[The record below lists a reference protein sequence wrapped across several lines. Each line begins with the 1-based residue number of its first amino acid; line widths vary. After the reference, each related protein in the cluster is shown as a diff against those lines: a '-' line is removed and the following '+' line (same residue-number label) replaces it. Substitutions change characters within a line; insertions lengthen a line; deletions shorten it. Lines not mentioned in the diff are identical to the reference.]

1 MNNIKISIL
10 ISAYN
15 VENYIEECLHSLKCQ
30 TLKEIEVIIVDDG
43 STDKTGEIAEM
54 YAHSDRRFRVV
65 HQSNKGLT
73 QSRNIGLSL
82 AQGKYVGFVDG
93 DDYVSKDA
101 FEQLFLRAEA
111 YSADIVLG
119 SVLYTYE
126 DGTFQ
131 RVGNKSV
138 AFQSHSGTMEG
149 KQCFKLLIK
158 TGCYIP
164 MVWSNLYRLDF
175 IQQNQLHFEATFHED
190 EYFMPYA
197 LFFAK
202 KVIDINIDF
211 YFYRQRQGSI
221 MRNDNNLIK
230 RSESLFFISSRLKEF
245 IKEKTN
251 GKECDEAGQM
261 FLLQAGSLYE
271 RAQSLYERQLSISS
285 KKCLFIISEES
296 VAGKYGVGTYINQ
309 LTQCFD
315 LSIWNVNVI
324 ILHARSK
331 EVQWKIKEGIA
342 YYEIPMPG
350 KMQYYSSS
358 LDEKQY
364 YRGVFYYLA
373 SRLTLS
379 PKIYCHFNFAIHHD
393 LALLFKKKSQ
403 AKIVFTLHYTD
414 WSFDLL
420 GGRAWLKQILANP
433 IGNKDNQVKKTFE
446 REKAFMMECCDY
458 VVTIANHSYRMLKE
472 LYEIPQDKLAF
483 VPNALKDEYQP
494 RNKEE
499 LNTLRKKYGFNDNDK
514 IVLFAGRI
522 DSVKGFAELI
532 EAIKLVQREIP
543 NTKLVIAGSGNYT
556 LALSAIA
563 PCWSGFVFTGFLSK
577 EQLYDLYAIADIGV
591 VPSKHEEFG
600 YVAVEM
606 MMHRLPVIVNNTTG
620 LKEIVENG
628 KFGVIFDYGENWG
641 IKSLKEKIISNLTSD
656 KSNNQMIKEA
666 RNKILECYSLDSFC
680 RRIQNIYNHMENP
693 CGTYLNNLN
702 YLQYEET

>member
-1 MNNIKISIL
+1 MNNIKVSIL
-10 ISAYN
+10 IPAYN
-15 VENYIEECLHSLKCQ
+15 VEEYIDECLLSVKCQ

-43 STDKTGEIAEM
+43 STDLTGKIADK
-54 YAHSDRRFRVV
+54 YAETDQRFRVV
-65 HQSNKGLT
+65 HQPNKGLT
-73 QSRNIGLSL
+73 QSRNVGLAL
-82 AQGKYVGFVDG
+82 ARGKYVGFVDG

-101 FEQLFLRAEA
+101 FEQLFSRAEA

-126 DGTFQ
+126 DGTSQ
-131 RVGNKSV
+131 RVGNRSA

-149 KQCFKLLIK
+149 KECFKLLMK

-164 MVWSNLYRLDF
+164 MVWSNLYRLEF

-202 KVIDINIDF
+202 KVIDINTDF

-221 MRNDNNLIK
+221 MRNDSNLIK

-251 GKECDEAGQM
+251 GKECDEAEQA

-315 LSIWNVNVI
+315 LSTWNVNVI

-350 KMQYYSSS
+350 KMQYYTSS

-373 SRLTLS
+373 SRFPS
-379 PKIYCHFNFAIHHD
+379 PKKIYCHFNFAFHYD
-393 LALLFKKKSQ
+393 LALLFKKELQ

-420 GGRAWLKQILANP
+420 GDQDWLKQILENP
-433 IGNKDNQVKKTFE
+433 NGNIDNRVKSTFKRE
-446 REKAFMMECCDY
+446 RTFMMECCDY
-458 VVTIANHSYRMLKE
+458 VIAIANHSYKMLE
-472 LYEIPQDKLAF
+472 ALYEIPPNKLIYA
-483 VPNALKDEYQP
+483 PNGLKDEYQI
-494 RNKEE
+494 KSKKE
-499 LNTLRKKYGFNDNDK
+499 LNALRKKYGFNDDEK
-514 IVLFAGRI
+514 IVLFAGRL
-522 DSVKGFAELI
+522 DLVKGVKELI
-532 EAIKLVQREIP
+532 EAVKWVQMEIP
-543 NTKLVIAGSGNYT
+543 NIKLVIAGNGNYT
-556 LALSAIA
+556 LAFNTVA
-563 PCWSGFVFTGFLSK
+563 PRWSGVVFTGFISK
-577 EQLYDLYAIADIGV
+577 EQLYELYAIADVGV

-600 YVAVEM
+600 YVAIEM
-606 MMHRLPVIVNNTTG
+606 MMHMLPVIVSNTTG

-628 KFGVIFDYGENWG
+628 KYGSVFEYGEDKK
-641 IKSLKEKIISNLTSD
+641 IETLKAQIISTLFSG
-656 KSNNQMIKEA
+656 KSNNPMLNEA
-666 RNKILECYSLDSFC
+666 RAKVLECYSLDSFC
-680 RRIQNIYNHMENP
+680 RRIQNIYDYMENP
-693 CGTYLNNLN
+693 CRISFQSY
-702 YLQYEET
+702 

>member
-1 MNNIKISIL
+1 MNNIKVSIL
-10 ISAYN
+10 IPAYN
-15 VENYIEECLHSLKCQ
+15 VENYIDECLHSLKCQ

-43 STDKTGEIAEM
+43 STDKTGEIAEI
-54 YAHSDRRFRVV
+54 YAHSDQRFRVV
-65 HQSNKGLT
+65 HQSNLGLT
-73 QSRNIGLSL
+73 QSRNVGLSL
-82 AQGKYVGFVDG
+82 ARGRYIGFVDG
-93 DDYVSKDA
+93 DDYVSSDA
-101 FEQLFLRAEA
+101 FEQFFLRADT

-126 DGTFQ
+126 DGTSH
-131 RVGNKSV
+131 RVGDKSAV
-138 AFQSHSGTMEG
+138 FQSHSGTMEG

-164 MVWSNLYRLDF
+164 MVWSNLYRLEF
-175 IQQNQLHFEATFHED
+175 IRQNQLHFEAAYHED
-190 EYFMPYA
+190 EFFMPYA
-197 LFFAK
+197 LYFAR

-221 MRNDNNLIK
+221 MRNDSNITK
-230 RSESLFFISSRLKEF
+230 RSESLFFINSRLKEF
-245 IKEKTN
+245 IKEKAN
-251 GKECDEAGQM
+251 GKECDETEQA
-261 FLLQAGSLYE
+261 FLLLAGSLHE
-271 RAQSLYERQLSISS
+271 RAQSLYEKELSTSL

-296 VAGKYGVGTYINQ
+296 VAGKYGVGTYISQ

-315 LSIWNVNVI
+315 LSTWNVNVI
-324 ILHARSK
+324 TLHARSK
-331 EVQWKIKEGIA
+331 EIQWKIRDGIA

-373 SRLTLS
+373 SRITL
-379 PKIYCHFNFAIHHD
+379 PKKVFCHFNFAIHYD
-393 LALLFKKKSQ
+393 LALLFKEKLK

-420 GGRAWLKQILANP
+420 GDRAWLNQILASP
-433 IGNKDNQVKKTFE
+433 RGKKDNRVKKTFE

-458 VVTIANHSYRMLKE
+458 IVTIANHSHKMLKE
-472 LYEIPQDKLAF
+472 LYEIPQDKLVL
-483 VPNALKDEYQP
+483 VPNALMDEYQP
-494 RNKEE
+494 RNKKE
-499 LNTLRKKYGFNDNDK
+499 LNTLRKKHGFNDNDK

-532 EAIKLVQREIP
+532 KAIKLVQSEIP
-543 NTKLVIAGSGNYT
+543 NTKLIVVGNGNYT
-556 LALSAIA
+556 HAFSTAA
-563 PCWSGFVFTGFLSK
+563 PCWSGFVFTGFLPK
-577 EQLYDLYAIADIGV
+577 EQLYDLYAVADVGV
-591 VPSKHEEFG
+591 IPSKHEEFG

-628 KFGVIFDYGENWG
+628 KLGTLFNYGENWDV
-641 IKSLKEKIISNLTSD
+641 KSLKEKIICNLATGRA
-656 KSNNQMIKEA
+656 NNQMITEA
-666 RNKILECYSLDSFC
+666 RNKVLKYYSLNSFC

-693 CGTYLNNLN
+693 CDTYLNNFKLSKV
-702 YLQYEET
+702 

>member
-1 MNNIKISIL
+1 MNNIKVSIL
-10 ISAYN
+10 IPAYN

-43 STDKTGEIAEM
+43 STDKTSEIAEM
-54 YAHSDRRFRVV
+54 YAHADQRFRVV

-73 QSRNIGLSL
+73 QSRNVGLSL
-82 AQGKYVGFVDG
+82 ARGKYIGFVDG

-101 FEQLFLRAEA
+101 FEQLFLRADT

-126 DGTFQ
+126 DGTSH
-131 RVGNKSV
+131 RVGDKSAV
-138 AFQSHSGTMEG
+138 FQSYPGTMEG
-149 KQCFKLLIK
+149 KQCFKLLMK

-164 MVWSNLYRLDF
+164 MVWSNLYRLEF
-175 IQQNQLHFEATFHED
+175 IRQNQLHFEAAFHED
-190 EYFMPYA
+190 EFFMPYA

-221 MRNDNNLIK
+221 MHSDSNLAK
-230 RSESLFFISSRLKEF
+230 RSEALFFINSRLKEF
-245 IKEKTN
+245 IKDKANDKDYGET
-251 GKECDEAGQM
+251 EQA
-261 FLLQAGSLYE
+261 FLLQADSLYE
-271 RAQSLYERQLSISS
+271 RAQSLYEKELSTSS
-285 KKCLFIISEES
+285 KKCLLIISEES
-296 VAGKYGVGTYINQ
+296 IAGRYGVGTYINQ
-309 LTQCFD
+309 LVQCFD
-315 LSIWNVNVI
+315 PSTWNVNVI
-324 ILHARSK
+324 TLHARTK
-331 EVQWKIKEGIA
+331 EIQWKIKDGIA

-373 SRLTLS
+373 SRFTLS
-379 PKIYCHFNFAIHHD
+379 PRIYCHFNFATHHD
-393 LALLFKKKSQ
+393 LALLFKKKLQ

-420 GGRAWLKQILANP
+420 GDQSWLKQILANP

-472 LYEIPQDKLAF
+472 LYEIPQDKLVF

-499 LNTLRKKYGFNDNDK
+499 LNSLRKKYGFNDNDK

-522 DSVKGFAELI
+522 DLVKGFAELI
-532 EAIKLVQREIP
+532 KAVKLVQREIP

-556 LALSAIA
+556 LAFSTAA
-563 PCWSGFVFTGFLSK
+563 PCWSGLVFTGFLPK

-628 KFGVIFDYGENWG
+628 ELGTVFEYGENWDV
-641 IKSLKEKIISNLTSD
+641 KSLKEKIISYLISE
-656 KSNNQMIKEA
+656 KSNSQMTKEA
-666 RNKILECYSLDSFC
+666 RNKVLECYSLDSFC
-680 RRIQNIYNHMENP
+680 RRIHDIYNHMENL
-693 CGTYLNNLN
+693 CDTYLNN
-702 YLQYEET
+702 

>member
-1 MNNIKISIL
+1 MNNIKVSIL
-10 ISAYN
+10 IPAYN
-15 VENYIEECLHSLKCQ
+15 VEEYIDECLLSVKCQ

-43 STDKTGEIAEM
+43 STDRTGKIADKYAKT
-54 YAHSDRRFRVV
+54 DQRFRVI
-65 HQSNKGLT
+65 HQPNKGLT
-73 QSRNIGLSL
+73 QSRNVGLSL
-82 AQGKYVGFVDG
+82 ARGKYVGFVDG

-126 DGTFQ
+126 DGTSQ
-131 RVGNKSV
+131 RVGNRSA
-138 AFQSHSGTMEG
+138 AFRSHSGTMEG
-149 KQCFKLLIK
+149 KQCFKLLMK

-164 MVWSNLYRLDF
+164 MVWSNLYLLEF

-221 MRNDNNLIK
+221 MRNDSNLIK

-251 GKECDEAGQM
+251 GKECDKAEQA

-296 VAGKYGVGTYINQ
+296 IAGKYGVGTYINQ

-315 LSIWNVNVI
+315 LSTWNVNVI

-342 YYEIPMPG
+342 YYKIPISG

-358 LDEKQY
+358 LNEKQY

-373 SRLTLS
+373 SRFLS
-379 PKIYCHFNFAIHHD
+379 PKKIYCHFNFAFHYD
-393 LALLFKKKSQ
+393 LALLFKKELQ

-420 GGRAWLKQILANP
+420 GDQTWLKQILANP

-458 VVTIANHSYRMLKE
+458 VVAIANHSYRMLKE
-472 LYEIPQDKLAF
+472 LYEIPQNKLVF
-483 VPNALKDEYQP
+483 IPNALKDEYQP
-494 RNKEE
+494 RSKEE
-499 LNTLRKKYGFNDNDK
+499 LNTLRNKYGFNDNDK

-522 DSVKGFAELI
+522 DLVKGFVELI
-532 EAIKLVQREIP
+532 KAIKLVQREIP
-543 NTKLVIAGSGNYT
+543 NTKLVIAGSGNYN
-556 LALSAIA
+556 LAFSTAT
-563 PCWSGFVFTGFLSK
+563 PCWSGFVFTGFLPK
-577 EQLYDLYAIADIGV
+577 EKLYDLYAIANIGV

-606 MMHRLPVIVNNTTG
+606 MMHELPIIVNNTTG
-620 LKEIVENG
+620 LKEIIEKG
-628 KFGVIFDYGENWG
+628 KLGSVFDYGENWD
-641 IKSLKEKIISNLTSD
+641 IKSLKEKIISKLDSE
-656 KSNNQMIKEA
+656 KSNNQMAKEA
-666 RNKILECYSLDSFC
+666 RNTVLECYSLDSFC
-680 RRIQNIYNHMENP
+680 RRIQNIYNRMENP
-693 CGTYLNNLN
+693 YDNYLNNFKLS
-702 YLQYEET
+702 TV